1 MLRLAANLGMRASS
15 RATRYCFPSIR
26 PTQAHRSSTIDE
38 NLTGAEHEAREDSTM
53 KLAIWSTSAKP
64 ENSSFPEL
72 FRRKLE
78 EIELAERI
86 GIDAIWFLEHHLIP
100 TSPTPSPNL
109 LIAAA
114 SQRTHR
120 IRFANMVNIL
130 PFHHPL
136 QVAEE
141 AAMLDNLTNGRL
153 DMGLGRGLRPPEF
166 AAFGVDQQ
174 QSREMF
180 LEAFEI
186 IRRVWADENFEQRGK
201 YWTVKKDAPLSPP
214 LVQRPHPPFL
224 VSAQSEESLRW
235 AARHDIPFAQIDSM
249 IDQARRDQTIYREV
263 QVAHGHAPA
272 PRLYLMREIFVG
284 DSDAQAR
291 AEAEPYLLQY
301 WELWNRYT
309 QFTRG
314 GKLPDSYDFWRRQAP
329 MLHAMSFDEIVAHD
343 MVILGS
349 PKTVAE
355 TILRIA
361 GQLEPMGLAM
371 IFKLGTMPYD
381 MVERSMTLFG
391 EEVVPRIRPILDRD
405 AAGNRSAAPAAL
417 QPG

>member
-1 MLRLAANLGMRASS
+1 V
-15 RATRYCFPSIR
+15 
-26 PTQAHRSSTIDE
+26 
-38 NLTGAEHEAREDSTM
+38 
-53 KLAIWSTSAKP
+53 KLAIWSTSALS
-64 ENSSFPEL
+64 ENSTYPEL
-72 FRRKLE
+72 FRHKLDE
-78 EIELAERI
+78 VELAERI

-114 SQRTHR
+114 SQRTHC

-130 PFHHPL
+130 PFRNPL
-136 QVAEE
+136 LVAEE

-166 AAFGVDQQ
+166 EAFGVDQQ

-180 LEAFEI
+180 LESFEI
-186 IRRVWADENFEQRGK
+186 IRRVWADENFVHRGK
-201 YWTVKKDAPLSPP
+201 YWTVQKDAPLSPP

-235 AARHDIPFAQIDSM
+235 AAAHDIPFAQIDSM
-249 IDQARRDQTIYREV
+249 ADQARRDQTIYREV

-272 PRLYLMREIFVG
+272 PRLYLMREIYVG
-284 DSDAQAR
+284 ESDARAR

-329 MLHAMSFDEIVAHD
+329 MLHAMSFDQIVAND
-343 MVILGS
+343 MVILGG
-349 PKTVAE
+349 AE
-355 TILRIA
+355 SAATAILRLA
-361 GQLEPMGLAM
+361 SQLELMGLAL
-371 IFKLGTMPYD
+371 IFKLGTMPCD
-381 MVERSMTLFG
+381 MIERSMTAFG
-391 EEVVPRIRPILDRD
+391 EQVIPRIRGVLDHD
-405 AAGNRSAAPAAL
+405 AAANRTAAAPVL
-417 QPG
+417 RLV

>member
-1 MLRLAANLGMRASS
+1 V
-15 RATRYCFPSIR
+15 
-26 PTQAHRSSTIDE
+26 
-38 NLTGAEHEAREDSTM
+38 
-53 KLAIWSTSAKP
+53 KLAIWSTSAKS
-64 ENSSFPEL
+64 EDSTYQEL
-72 FRRKLE
+72 FRHKLDE
-78 EIELAERI
+78 VELAERI

-114 SQRTHR
+114 SQRTQR

-130 PFHHPL
+130 PFRNPL
-136 QVAEE
+136 LVAEE
-141 AAMLDNLTNGRL
+141 AAMLDNLTDGRL

-166 AAFGVDQQ
+166 EAFGVDQQ

-180 LEAFEI
+180 LESFDI
-186 IRRVWADENFEQRGK
+186 IRPVWADENFVHRGK
-201 YWTVKKDAPLSPP
+201 YWTVRKDAPLSPP

-249 IDQARRDQTIYREV
+249 IEQAKRDQALYREV

-272 PRLYLMREIFVG
+272 PRLYLMREIYIG
-284 DSDAQAR
+284 DSDEQAR

-309 QFTRG
+309 QFPQG
-314 GKLPDSYDFWRRQAP
+314 GQLPDSYDFWRRQTP
-329 MLHAMSFDEIVAHD
+329 MLHAMSFDEIVAND

-349 PKTVAE
+349 PETVAN
-355 TILRIA
+355 TILRLA
-361 GQLEPMGLAM
+361 GQLDLMGLAM
-371 IFKLGTMPYD
+371 IFRLGAMPYD
-381 MVERSMTLFG
+381 TVERSMTLFG
-391 EEVVPRIRPILDRD
+391 AEVMPRIRRVLDSD
-405 AAGNRSAAPAAL
+405 NAADRAAAE
-417 QPG
+417 